1 MLFFKQIKDGKL
13 SDPCFESFYKK
24 ECHIC
29 SLTTTLISMLD
40 RKNDLS
46 EILSTLRIPEK
57 DYALL
62 KSGDRCDPEQVA
74 RLCRYLGVDSP
85 PRAGTC
91 PRLPDKPS

>member
-46 EILSTLRIPEK
+46 EILSTLKIPEK

-62 KSGDRCDPEQVA
+62 KSGDRCDPEQVI
-74 RLCRYLGVDSP
+74 RLCRHLGVDTP
-85 PRAGTC
+85 PRPGTC
-91 PRLPDKPS
+91 PRLSKKPS

>member
-13 SDPCFESFYKK
+13 SDPSFESFYKK

-40 RKNDLS
+40 RKNDLP
-46 EILSTLRIPEK
+46 EILSTLKIPEK

-74 RLCRYLGVDSP
+74 RLCRYLGVDTP

-91 PRLPDKPS
+91 PRLSKKPS